1 MKKLPILLICT
12 ALLTQFV
19 KNPVLAMK
27 TDDAG
32 GEYWYIPETLEY
44 KKEVD
49 EMLTEKCASSQFFD
63 ICYNNKKIYHLI
75 DNGNRYQAVWQLEHM
90 RFVITAVN
98 PRRNTIRMYYTG
110 WNSVSESEKADAVE
124 LYLYWL
130 EDGKITPQIDWTKA
144 SFYTDKIRNNQDEAG
159 MHVLFAKNE
168 PQVNGSEW
176 MKTGEETRIVLT
188 PSSLTGNSKK
198 QIFYTMINSYG
209 DTYTGFYAYGDCLE
223 EFGDNESMECR
234 GAFYIKDNAYTYLLD
249 AVEESE
255 EDKSLPLSP
264 LTKEPENLN
273 EPDDDN
279 PSNEPDDEN
288 ISDSDERETQLDN
301 DNQGNDD
308 PSEEYQPDDDVS
320 SIEIVSDNEL
330 NTSDLPPDISDLP
343 EEEPYGI
350 PDIIDEDGPLTDYVV
365 ISDNASSDENNEDR
379 YGKSEDDNDI
389 IKEPSIVEKS
399 TSNSNEL
406 PKTPNTGK
414 SIAAKSV
421 EPPMP
426 IIAIIGLLFVI
437 WWITPVN
444 KKKKQ

>member
-49 EMLTEKCASSQFFD
+49 EMLTEKCASAQFFE

-98 PRRNTIRMYYTG
+98 PMRNTIRMYYTG
-110 WNSVSESEKADAVE
+110 WNSVSESKKADAME

-130 EDGKITPQIDWTKA
+130 EDGKITPQMDWTKA

-168 PQVNGSEW
+168 PQINGSEW
-176 MKTGEETRIVLT
+176 METGEETRIVLA
-188 PSSLTGNSKK
+188 PGSLTSNNNK
-198 QIFYTMINSYG
+198 QIFYTMVNSYG
-209 DTYTGFYAYGDCLE
+209 DTYTGLYAYGDCLE

-273 EPDDDN
+273 ELADDDEN
-279 PSNEPDDEN
+279 PSDEAADDERPSNEPDDEN
-288 ISDSDERETQLDN
+288 ISDSDKQETQLDN

-308 PSEEYQPDDDVS
+308 PSEEYQPDDDTPS
-320 SIEIVSDNEL
+320 ETISDNEL
-330 NTSDLPPDISDLP
+330 DTSDPSPDISDLP

-350 PDIIDEDGPLTDYVV
+350 PDIIE
-365 ISDNASSDENNEDR
+365 ASS
-379 YGKSEDDNDI
+379 I
-389 IKEPSIVEKS
+389 IDKS

-414 SIAAKSV
+414 SIATKSV
-421 EPPMP
+421 EPPMH
-426 IIAIIGLLFVI
+426 IVAIIGLLFII
-437 WWITPVN
+437 WWIMPVN